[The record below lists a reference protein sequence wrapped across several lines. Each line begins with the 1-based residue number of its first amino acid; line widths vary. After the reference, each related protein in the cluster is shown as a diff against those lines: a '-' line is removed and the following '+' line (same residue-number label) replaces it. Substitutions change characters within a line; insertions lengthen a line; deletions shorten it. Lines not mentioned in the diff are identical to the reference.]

1 MVYHIPDES
10 SLREAG
16 ELLIRAH
23 DSALIV
29 IDMQERLVP
38 AMQAPA
44 RTIRNTRLLLQAA
57 AKTGVPALLTE
68 QYPQGLGKTVPEIR
82 NAAGNSMILPKMHFS
97 CMEDQGFAEAFRALG
112 RRQAILTGM
121 EAHICVVQTAA
132 SLVEAG
138 FDVFVVSDATASRTI
153 ESEQACLARLSAGGV
168 SIVTTEMVVFEWL
181 GQAGTDAFKEM
192 LPLIK

>member
-1 MVYHIPDES
+1 M
-10 SLREAG
+10 
-16 ELLIRAH
+16 LIRPS

-44 RTIRNTRLLLQAA
+44 RTIKNTRLLLQAA
-57 AKTGVPALLTE
+57 EKTGVPALLTE
-68 QYPQGLGKTVPEIR
+68 QYPQGLGHTIPQIVE
-82 NAAGNSMILPKMHFS
+82 AAGDSPILPKMHFS
-97 CMEDQGFAEAFRALG
+97 CMEDPGFLKAFKALD
-112 RRQAILTGM
+112 RPQAILVGM

-132 SLVEAG
+132 SLVEEG
-138 FDVFVVSDATASRTI
+138 YQVFVVSDATASRTI
-153 ESEQACLARLSAGGV
+153 ESEAACLARLNAGGV

-181 GQAGTDAFKEM
+181 GQAGTAAFKEM

>member
-1 MVYHIPDES
+1 M
-10 SLREAG
+10 
-16 ELLIRAH
+16 LIRAR
-23 DSALIV
+23 DSALVV

-57 AKTGVPALLTE
+57 AITHVPALLTE
-68 QYPQGLGKTVPEIR
+68 QYPKGLGRTIPEIR
-82 NAAGNSMILPKMHFS
+82 SAAGESPILPKMHFS
-97 CMEDQGFAEAFRALG
+97 CMEDADFAKVFKALE
-112 RRQAILTGM
+112 RRQAVLVGM

-132 SLVEAG
+132 SLVEEG
-138 FDVFVVSDATASRTI
+138 YDVFVVSDATASRTI
-153 ESEQACLARLSAGGV
+153 ESETACLARLSAAGV

-181 GQAGTDAFKEM
+181 GQAGTDAFKKM